1 VLTACI
7 GRLRPY
13 LTLAAVLAISPGA
26 SATDGVINDALTTP
40 QTLSKV
46 TTMTPTDDPAQPGGA
61 KEYVGVFRFT
71 ARFCN
76 NGTKG
81 DQAELGSLTTVMTNN
96 NALLN
101 RDNPTNPGAP
111 RGVGSARTFALTGQ
125 YSDGVLGGKP
135 PASATNECVDVPYEV
150 GLTNRNRF
158 QFNIAAF
165 SKDAYRQAVGIQAR
179 VDVASSVLEGTTV
192 PLQAVVTGVASG
204 SETCTWTPPPG
215 VTVTPDA
222 NDLSGCTAS
231 FVAPSPLTS
240 PQTLDFQVAIADGT
254 ASGSATGSTTVQPDA
269 IWVDAGK
276 SRGAA
281 AGQTI
286 HLGARGAGSG
296 PGPDV
301 YTWTQLSPA
310 DALVT
315 LANAGTDNPSFVV
328 PTVDQ
333 PRTLVFEVTFTD
345 GLKTATDTVA
355 IGVDPTPTV
364 APNTPLTLPGAT
376 QRQPLVVVVQPA
388 AEVPAGSVQ
397 QLSAVASGG
406 DGHYTW
412 NWKTPISSSSNSA
425 CQTTEGP
432 DNAQIFEV
440 TLPGA
445 CPEQNVTYKI
455 GVIVTDG
462 SGQQAEQDTDL
473 WVNVPSGLPLN
484 VYAPTVATSEG
495 PLPVTIGASATG
507 GTDPYTY
514 SWTQTGGPTVT
525 LTNPDTAQ
533 PSFVP
538 PAVDADTTLTF
549 EVTATDSTS
558 ATTTREMNVLV
569 RNAFALTPPQRLTL
583 QVPGP
588 VQLLAGD
595 SIALPATAS
604 GGTGPYTWQW
614 QQTAGTAATLTG
626 ATTDT
631 VSVTP
636 ASGPDTLTL
645 QVTVTDSAGTPV
657 VKQATVQVDV
667 LGAPSGAP
675 LSVPAIPKQYVDEG
689 LANLGILA
697 TPQGGTGPY
706 SYSWEFIPSGGL
718 ASLPL
723 TDATTSIVRFDAPQ
737 VSAQSMLQFR
747 VTVTDHLGASATRD
761 AYVVVKDITPP
772 LELTLASQTLSAAAG
787 QTVSLSVGAPRGG
800 TGPYTYAWT
809 QTGGSP
815 AVTLTGANTPAPT
828 FTAPSSATANRLTF
842 TLTVTDANG
851 SSQTAT
857 QSVDIA
863 PVVTGPVVVV
873 EFDSNNPT
881 TVNESSSKAFAIRTD
896 KTLASNME
904 VGFALSGVAVAGTN
918 YKLYDDQ
925 KEITTA
931 GKVTLLAGKTRN
943 PYKVTGIDDGVI
955 GTDKN
960 LIITLLPGAG
970 YTLGNTSTWT
980 MAVKDY
986 VAKPGSW
993 CLLCG
998 DEATKTPCND
1008 LDLVLGEP
1016 QKCPDDK
1023 PYCMND
1029 VIQRGTDIKEYRR
1042 CIQEGNYGPNDPG
1055 NPTPGRLYQGCDEL
1069 WYRAT
1074 SDEPLCL
1081 PFDHNSAEASLNC
1094 HICCYGDPAVWNPS
1108 NPDQSKAACNLDTN
1122 PPRDTLYRP

>member
-1 VLTACI
+1 MLTACI

-222 NDLSGCTAS
+222 NDPSGCTAS

-296 PGPDV
+296 PDAI

-355 IGVDPTPTV
+355 IGVNPTPTV
-364 APNTPLTLPGAT
+364 AANTPLTLPGAT

-462 SGQQAEQDTDL
+462 SGQQAEQDTNL

-525 LTNPDTAQ
+525 LTNPATAQ

-549 EVTATDSTS
+549 RVTATDSTS

-747 VTVTDHLGASATRD
+747 VTVTDHLGAVATRD

-772 LELTLASQTLSAAAG
+772 LQLTLTGPELSAHSG
-787 QTVSLSVGAPRGG
+787 QTVALGVGAPRGG

-809 QTGGSP
+809 QTAGSP
-815 AVTLTGANTPAPT
+815 TVALTDNGDGTAT
-828 FTAPSSATANRLTF
+828 FTAPTVPAGTTVPLSF
-842 TLTVTDANG
+842 QLTVTDAAGNQQQATQRVVVDQGMQIAGLTCPTSLFTTAKSAAFKVLMAGG
-851 SSQTAT
+851 STPVAATAPLHYTWRSQNPASNLTGSTPTAT
-857 QSVDIA
+857 L
-863 PVVTGPVVVV
+863 
-873 EFDSNNPT
+873 E
-881 TVNESSSKAFAIRTD
+881 
-896 KTLASNME
+896 
-904 VGFALSGVAVAGTN
+904 
-918 YKLYDDQ
+918 
-925 KEITTA
+925 
-931 GKVTLLAGKTRN
+931 LAGQLVPGTTMILSVEVRDSSTPPQVQTQSCTVPIL
-943 PYKVTGIDDGVI
+943 PYTGD
-955 GTDKN
+955 
-960 LIITLLPGAG
+960 
-970 YTLGNTSTWT
+970 
-980 MAVKDY
+980 
-986 VAKPGSW
+986 KPGSW
-993 CLLCG
+993 CLVCG
-998 DEATKTPCND
+998 DNATKTPCND
-1008 LDLVLGEP
+1008 LDLVLGEV

-1029 VIQRGTDIKEYRR
+1029 VIQRGADIKEYRR
-1042 CIQEGNYGPNDPG
+1042 CIQEGDLGPNDPG
-1055 NPTPGRLYQGCDEL
+1055 NPTPGVLYQGCDSA
-1069 WYRAT
+1069 WYRAS

-1081 PFDHNSAEASLNC
+1081 PFDHNSEEDSLNC
-1094 HICCYGDPAVWNPS
+1094 HLCCYGPP
-1108 NPDQSKAACNLDTN
+1108 PDWGPGGSRGEACNLDTN
-1122 PPRDTLYRP
+1122 PPRATLYRP